1 MLNSHVSF
9 HRGHSST
16 KKLVFQRME
25 DRYIRRRRLSDC
37 RRPNLA
43 NFSPKTMCYS
53 LPVTQLTSQCSK
65 SSILALL
72 LLLIQLQKHGSESC
86 LKIYWRVWRGG
97 ILHKENMWQY
107 LAYLTNRN
115 YPFTS
120 TCDRNAFNCLHP
132 LSGSTNPLVSFWKG
146 RIMV

>member
-1 MLNSHVSF
+1 MLNCHVSF
-9 HRGHSST
+9 HGSHSFT
-16 KKLVFQRME
+16 KKLVFKRME

-53 LPVTQLTSQCSK
+53 LPVTELTSQSSSSN

-86 LKIYWRVWRGG
+86 LKSYWRVWRGG

-120 TCDRNAFNCLHP
+120 TCGRNAFNCLHP
-132 LSGSTNPLVSFWKG
+132 LVSFWKG
-146 RIMV
+146 RMMV